1 MAQVNKLIDVGGH
14 EKNVG
19 PMWSVDAESIKR
31 DSSWSLLKE
40 HLSNFRSNPDDFYR
54 WLTPLDEVWIYYFES
69 EAKKQSMGWKHHG
82 SHVPREFLQQFRSG
96 KIASSVFWDNEGFS
110 WVTVGIVD
118 SHYRWLP
125 RHPVKKKHV
134 LVKLRHKVV
143 FHRAKTLAQQS
154 VVAMAAINDTGFETV
169 Q

>member
-1 MAQVNKLIDVGGH
+1 MLRCHMAQVNKLIDVGGH

-54 WLTPLDEVWIYYFES
+54 WLTPVDEVWIYYFES

-110 WVTVGIVD
+110 WVTVGNVD

-125 RHPVKKKHV
+125 RHPVKKNTCWSSWGTKLSSTGPKH
-134 LVKLRHKVV
+134 LPSSPLPRW
-143 FHRAKTLAQQS
+143 LP
-154 VVAMAAINDTGFETV
+154 
-169 Q
+169 